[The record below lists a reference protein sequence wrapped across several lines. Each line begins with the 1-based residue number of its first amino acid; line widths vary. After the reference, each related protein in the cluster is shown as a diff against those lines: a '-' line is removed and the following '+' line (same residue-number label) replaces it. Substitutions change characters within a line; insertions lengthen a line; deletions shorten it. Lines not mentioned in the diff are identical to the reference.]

1 VSDVSSSRTGGLSRL
16 RRPSGLALGSTA
28 RRAESPVRGA
38 AQRRRRQSPLPYA
51 LLFPIVAYEVIF
63 VVYPIIRGIL
73 LSFQQTQ
80 FGQTKY
86 VGFAQ
91 YSEMLKD
98 PIFWSSVRTTFEF
111 TFAMVVVWL
120 ALGLAVGLLM
130 NWSFRGRGFVRS
142 ILAIPWAIPDIPV
155 VLTFTIMLDPN
166 FGILNRFASFI
177 PGVHHHIE
185 WLSAP
190 NLAFIAIII
199 MVGWKGFPFFSLII
213 LSGLQSIPDDLYEA
227 AKVDGAGPIRRFR
240 SITLPALAPTL
251 GLLGVLAFVFS
262 FQQFSLIYLSTGGGP
277 GTDTS
282 TLSITIYNQ
291 AFEFFNYN
299 YASAIAV
306 VGLLL
311 ATVVTVLYIVL
322 QRRVARNRR
331 LEGGGAAL

>member
-1 VSDVSSSRTGGLSRL
+1 M
-16 RRPSGLALGSTA
+16 
-28 RRAESPVRGA
+28 SPVLDPARGA
-38 AQRRRRQSPLPYA
+38 ARRRRQSPLPYA
-51 LLFPIVAYEVIF
+51 LLAPIVLFEVAF

-73 LSFQQTQ
+73 LAFHQTSFGVTKFVGLAQ
-80 FGQTKY
+80 FRQ
-86 VGFAQ
+86 
-91 YSEMLKD
+91 MWHD

-111 TFAMVVVWL
+111 TFAMAAVWIS
-120 ALGLAVGLLM
+120 LGLAVALLM
-130 NWSFRGRGFVRS
+130 NWSFAGRGFVRA
-142 ILAIPWAIPDIPV
+142 ILAIPWAVPDIPV

-177 PGVHHHIE
+177 PGVHHHIQ

-199 MVGWKGFPFFSLII
+199 MVGWKGFPFFSLIL
-213 LSGLQSIPDDLYEA
+213 LSSLQSIPDDLYEA

-240 SITLPALAPTL
+240 SITLPALSPTL
-251 GLLGVLAFVFS
+251 GLLGVLAFIFS

-282 TLSITIYNQ
+282 TLAITIYNQ

-311 ATVVTVLYIVL
+311 ATVGTVLYIIL
-322 QRRVARNRR
+322 QRRVARARR
-331 LEGGGAAL
+331 LEGGNAAL